1 MHILPLESSI
11 IYGPL
16 YSRRLDRS
24 LGLNILPTEY
34 KLCSFDCVYCHYG
47 RTQVKTLAPE
57 GHDFPSVPRVLKA
70 IQKALGRYPNVP
82 YLTFSGNGEP
92 TLHPHFPEIVDGI
105 RCLRPSLAPDL
116 KLAIFSNATTVMQ
129 PDLRAPLQHFA
140 APILKLDA
148 GDPETFAA
156 VNRPAPAVEL
166 SDIIAGMQEIPN
178 LIIQSVLI
186 DSEDGEV
193 SNIHPAALEAWI
205 EALVTLQ
212 PTRVQIYSTDY
223 PVPDAGVERV
233 PPYKLQQIAEQVQER
248 TGLTVTPLLA
258 VKNSFVARRATHPN
272 CPIPGFCY
280 NGSYAH

>member
-1 MHILPLESSI
+1 MRILPLESGI

-24 LGLNILPTEY
+24 LGVNILPTDY

-47 RTQVKTLAPE
+47 RTAVKTLAPE

-70 IQKALGRYPNVP
+70 VQKALGRYPSVP

-105 RCLRPSLAPDL
+105 RRLRPSLAPDL
-116 KLAIFSNATTVMQ
+116 KLAIFSNATTLAQ
-129 PDLRAPLQHFA
+129 PRVRATLRYFD

-148 GDPETFAA
+148 GDPATFAA
-156 VNRPAPAVEL
+156 VDCPAPTVEL
-166 SDIIAGMQEIPN
+166 SDIIAGMQKIPN

-186 DSEDGEV
+186 DREDGEM
-193 SNIHPAALEAWI
+193 SNVHPAALEAWI
-205 EALVTLQ
+205 AALVAIQ

-223 PVPDAGVERV
+223 PVPETGVERV
-233 PPYKLQQIAEQVQER
+233 PPYKLQQIAERVQAR
-248 TGLTVTPLLA
+248 TGLHITPYWL
-258 VKNSFVARRATHPN
+258 
-272 CPIPGFCY
+272 
-280 NGSYAH
+280 

>member
-1 MHILPLESSI
+1 MRMLPLESNI

-24 LGLNILPTEY
+24 LGVNLLPTDY

-70 IQKALGRYPNVP
+70 VQKALGRYPNVP

-105 RCLRPSLAPDL
+105 RRLRPTLAPDL
-116 KLAIFSNATTVMQ
+116 KLAIFSNATTITQ
-129 PDLRAPLQHFA
+129 PSVRATLQHFD

-148 GDPETFAA
+148 GDPATFAA
-156 VNRPAPAVEL
+156 VNCPAPAIEL
-166 SDIIAGMQEIPN
+166 ADIIAGMQEIPN

-205 EALVTLQ
+205 EALITLQ

-223 PVPDAGVERV
+223 PVPDEGVERV
-233 PPYKLQQIAEQVQER
+233 PPYKLQQIAEQVHER
-248 TGLTVTPLLA
+248 TGLIITPYWL
-258 VKNSFVARRATHPN
+258 
-272 CPIPGFCY
+272 
-280 NGSYAH
+280 